1 MISLHHVGL
10 PSKNI
15 VNFNLQ
21 REAESDSEV
30 VQVRAFLGQNHCTPG
45 FIISNQ

>member
-21 REAESDSEV
+21 REAESEV

-45 FIISNQ
+45 YTITNQ